1 MKQNDV
7 IVIGGGLAGLFAAI
21 TVATR
26 GRQVMLVTKGVGAIA
41 IGGGSIDLLGYDAQ
55 GVPVRDPVTAMD
67 GLAADHPFAILG
79 RQRVETAVQSFLDL
93 CAAEGY
99 PYLGDLQ
106 HNQWIPTALGRL
118 KPTCLTPL
126 SMNASSLKTATDVSV
141 VEFEGLKDYCGR
153 VMVDGLKQCPGYAKN
168 YSLVSLKTDI
178 NDGRDLTAL
187 DVARWLDSESGQA
200 TFIDRLTEV
209 VLPGSVIL
217 LPPVLGTKPDYR
229 LFHKLEQA
237 TGCKLVETVGLPPA
251 VTGYRLRR
259 LLVNCLGKLN
269 VKLIEQANVVRGIVE
284 KGRCTGIVTG
294 NLDRE
299 RTYRAES
306 FILASGGFFGGGL
319 QAEAGRAREVVFDLP
334 ITVPV
339 DPAAWSKEKL
349 FFAGSQPFARFG
361 LQVDGKLRPVD
372 ANGKL
377 LLENVYIAGKS
388 LAGYDY
394 CVEKSGNGVALA
406 TAYQAGAEA

>member
-21 TVATR
+21 TAAKR

-55 GVPVRDPVTAMD
+55 GVPVRDPVAAMD
-67 GLAADHPFAILG
+67 GLSADHPFAILG
-79 RQRVETAVQSFLDL
+79 HQRVETAVQSFLGL

-153 VMVDGLKQCPGYAKN
+153 VMVDGLRQCPGYAKN

-178 NDGRDLTAL
+178 NDGRDLSAL

-200 TFIDRLTEV
+200 AFIDRLTAAV
-209 VLPGSVIL
+209 RPGSVIL
-217 LPPVLGTKPDYR
+217 LPPVLGTKPDYH

-269 VKLIEQANVVRGIVE
+269 VKLIEQANVVRGIIE
-284 KGRCTGIVTG
+284 NGRCTGIVTG

-299 RTYRAES
+299 RTYCAES

-319 QAEAGRAREVVFDLP
+319 EAEDGRIRETVFGLP
-334 ITVPV
+334 VPA
-339 DPAAWSKEKL
+339 PTEQTEWSQRHL
-349 FFAGSQPFARFG
+349 FFAGVQPFARFG
-361 LQVDGKLRPVD
+361 IRTDGRLRPVD
-372 ANGKL
+372 
-377 LLENVYIAGKS
+377 EAGKV
-388 LAGYDY
+388 LMDNVFVAGKMVAGYDY
-394 CVEKSGNGVALA
+394 CAEKSGNGVALA
-406 TAYQAGAEA
+406 TAYQAGLEA